1 MNNEKTAV
9 SKCFDHKTIMII
21 SGCSIKWFDMLWS
34 KNYKIPEIFNTP
46 ETDANPAAIPSV
58 VHVPATSTAKHKQKT
73 TISIIILIQHLG
85 IWTLI

>member
-1 MNNEKTAV
+1 
-9 SKCFDHKTIMII
+9 
-21 SGCSIKWFDMLWS
+21 MLWS
-34 KNYKIPEIFNTP
+34 KNYKIPKIFNTP

-85 IWTLI
+85 I